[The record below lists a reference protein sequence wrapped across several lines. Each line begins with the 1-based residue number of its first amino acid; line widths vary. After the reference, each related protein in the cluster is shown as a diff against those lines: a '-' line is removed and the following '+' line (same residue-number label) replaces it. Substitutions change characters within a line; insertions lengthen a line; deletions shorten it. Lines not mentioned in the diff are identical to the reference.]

1 MAEVVGG
8 FLMPHVPA
16 IPTGGYGED
25 PAKKAI
31 SDNAFKQIS
40 RRIKELRADTI
51 IIVGDDHYENFGPHC
66 IPSCLIV
73 TGDIDL
79 SAHAQT
85 LGMEGGPIP
94 NNEPLAA
101 HILETGYREGID
113 WSFAKSLGV
122 DHSVGI
128 PYHMAVKSHPEMNI
142 IPIYLNCVVMPV
154 IGSRRAYQIG
164 QSILRAVESWSGSER
179 VVVFGTGGIS
189 HWVGGPGM
197 GYVNEEFDH
206 RVLQMIE
213 KGDVEAL
220 IALSDETVLA
230 EAGNGALEI
239 KNWLCALG
247 ALPKSAKAETL
258 AYEPIPEWVTG
269 CGFVELNVAA

>member
-8 FLMPHVPA
+8 FLMPHVPS

-31 SDNAFKQIS
+31 SDNAFELIA
-40 RRIKELRADTI
+40 RRLKELEADTV

-85 LGMEGGPIP
+85 LGMQAGPIP
-94 NNEPLAA
+94 NNGPLAT
-101 HILETGYREGID
+101 HILQTGYAEGID

-122 DHSVGI
+122 DHSVGV
-128 PYHMAVKSHPEMNI
+128 PYHMSVKRYPQTRV
-142 IPIYLNCVVMPV
+142 IPVYLNCVVAPF
-154 IGSRRAYQIG
+154 IKSRRAYQIG
-164 QSILRAVESWSGSER
+164 QSILRAVKSWSGKER
-179 VVVFGTGGIS
+179 VVLFGTGGIS

-197 GYVNEEFDH
+197 GHVNVEFDH
-206 RVLQMIE
+206 RILDMVE
-213 KGDVEAL
+213 KGDVEGL

-230 EAGNGALEI
+230 QAGNGALEI

-247 ALPKSAKAETL
+247 ALPDATAETIV
-258 AYEPIPEWVTG
+258 YEPIPEWVTG
-269 CGFVELNVAA
+269 CGFAELKVAA

>member
-8 FLMPHVPA
+8 FLMPHVPS
-16 IPTGGYGED
+16 IPTGGYGES
-25 PAKKAI
+25 PKQKAA
-31 SDNAFKQIS
+31 SDNAFEHIAK
-40 RRIKELRADTI
+40 RIKALNADTI
-51 IIVGDDHYENFGPHC
+51 IIIGDDHYENFGPHC

-85 LGMEGGPIP
+85 LGMTGGAIP
-94 NNEPLAA
+94 NNEPLAR
-101 HILETGYREGID
+101 HILDTGFQEGID

-122 DHSVGI
+122 DHSVGV
-128 PYHMAVKSHPEMNI
+128 PYHMSVKRYPDMRV
-142 IPIYLNCVVMPV
+142 IPVYLNCVVAPL
-154 IGSRRAYQIG
+154 IRSRRAYQIG
-164 QSILRAVESWSGSER
+164 QSMLRAVQSWSGNER

-197 GYVNEEFDH
+197 GHVNVEFD
-206 RVLQMIE
+206 RSVLEMIE
-213 KGDVEAL
+213 KGDVEEL
-220 IALSDETVLA
+220 IALSDQAILA

-247 ALPKSAKAETL
+247 ALPSNAKAETI
-258 AYEPIPEWVTG
+258 AYEPIPHWVTG

>member
-8 FLMPHVPA
+8 FMMPHVPS
-16 IPTGGYGED
+16 IPAGGYGESPEQKAASD
-25 PAKKAI
+25 SAFEHIAK
-31 SDNAFKQIS
+31 
-40 RRIKELRADTI
+40 RIKELQADTI

-85 LGMEGGPIP
+85 LGMEGGAIP
-94 NNEPLAA
+94 NNEPLAR
-101 HILETGYREGID
+101 HILEVGYAEGID
-113 WSFAKSLGV
+113 WAFSKSLGV

-128 PYHMAVKSHPEMNI
+128 PYYMSVKRYPEMNI
-142 IPIYLNCVVMPV
+142 IPIYLNCVVQPF
-154 IGSRRAYQIG
+154 IRSQRAYQLG
-164 QSILRAVESWSGSER
+164 QSMLRAVQSWAGKER

-197 GYVNEEFDH
+197 GHINVEFDH
-206 RVLQMIE
+206 RVLHMLE
-213 KGDVEAL
+213 KGDVESL
-220 IALSDETVLA
+220 IALSDEMLLT

-239 KNWLCALG
+239 KNWICALG
-247 ALPKSAKAETL
+247 MLPDAKAETL
-258 AYEPIPEWVTG
+258 AYEAIPQWVTG
-269 CGFVELNVAA
+269 CGFAELKVAA

>member
-25 PAKKAI
+25 PARKAA
-31 SDNAFKQIS
+31 SDNAFELIS
-40 RRIKELRADTI
+40 QRIKELRADTI

-73 TGDIDL
+73 TGDIGL

-85 LGMEGGPIP
+85 LGMEGGVIP
-94 NNEPLAA
+94 NNQPLAA
-101 HILETGYREGID
+101 HILETGYRENID
-113 WSFAKSLGV
+113 WAFAKSLDV
-122 DHSVGI
+122 DHSVGV
-128 PYHMAVKSHPEMNI
+128 PYHMSIKRYSQMNI
-142 IPIYLNCVVMPV
+142 IPVYLNCVVMPV
-154 IGSRRAYQIG
+154 IASRRAYQIG
-164 QSILRAVESWSGSER
+164 QSILRAVQTWSGDER

-197 GYVNEEFDH
+197 GHVNEEFDH
-206 RVLQMIE
+206 AVLGMIE
-213 KGDVEAL
+213 QGDIDGL
-220 IALSDETVLA
+220 IGLSDQKILT

-247 ALPKSAKAETL
+247 ALPVNAKAETI

>member
-25 PAKKAI
+25 PAQKAVSDQTFERI
-31 SDNAFKQIS
+31 SQ
-40 RRIKELRADTI
+40 RLEELRADTV

-85 LGMEGGPIP
+85 LGMEGGAIP
-94 NNEPLAA
+94 NNEPLAR
-101 HILETGYREGID
+101 HILESGYAQGID
-113 WSFAKSLGV
+113 WAFSKSLGV
-122 DHSVGI
+122 DHSVAI
-128 PYHMAVKSHPEMNI
+128 PYHMSVKAHPDMNI
-142 IPIYLNCVVMPV
+142 IPIYLNCVVAPV
-154 IGSRRAYQIG
+154 IASRRAYQIG
-164 QSILRAVESWSGSER
+164 QSILQAVQSWSGDER

-189 HWVGGPGM
+189 HWVGAPGM
-197 GYVNEEFDH
+197 GVVNEEFD
-206 RVLQMIE
+206 RQILTMIE
-213 KGDVEAL
+213 QGDMDGL
-220 IALSDETVLA
+220 IALSDQKILS

-247 ALPKSAKAETL
+247 ALPNAEAETM
-258 AYEPIPEWVTG
+258 AYEAIPQWVTG
-269 CGFVELNVAA
+269 CGFAELKVAA

>member
-1 MAEVVGG
+1 MAEIVGG
-8 FLMPHVPA
+8 FMMPHVPS
-16 IPTGGYGED
+16 IPTGGYGES
-25 PAKKAI
+25 PEQKAL
-31 SDNAFKQIS
+31 SDSAFETIA
-40 RRIKELRADTI
+40 RRLAELEADTI

-85 LGMEGGPIP
+85 LGMQGGPIP
-94 NNEPLAA
+94 NNEALAK

-113 WSFAKSLGV
+113 WAFAKSLDV

-128 PYHMAVKSHPEMNI
+128 PYHMAVKRNPQMNI
-142 IPIYLNCVVMPV
+142 VPIYLNCVVEPF
-154 IGSRRAYQIG
+154 IPSRRACELGRSIG
-164 QSILRAVESWSGSER
+164 RAVASFSGNER

-197 GYVNEEFDH
+197 GHVNEEFDR
-206 RVLQMIE
+206 RVLAMVEQ
-213 KGDVEAL
+213 GDIDGLVAL
-220 IALSDETVLA
+220 EDDKVLA

-239 KNWLCALG
+239 KNWICALA
-247 ALPKSAKAETL
+247 ALPRSTAEL
-258 AYEPIPEWVTG
+258 IAYEPIPHWVTG
-269 CGFVELNVAA
+269 CGFVELKVAA

>member
-1 MAEVVGG
+1 MAKVVGG
-8 FLMPHVPA
+8 FMMPHVPS

-25 PAKKAI
+25 PAQKAV
-31 SDNAFKQIS
+31 SDKAFELIS
-40 RRIKELRADTI
+40 RRVRELQADTV

-94 NNEPLAA
+94 NNEPLAR
-101 HILETGYREGID
+101 HILETGYADDID
-113 WSFAKSLGV
+113 WAFSKSLGV
-122 DHSVGI
+122 DHSVGV
-128 PYHMAVKSHPEMNI
+128 PYHMSLRKLPGVNI
-142 IPIYLNCVVMPV
+142 IPVYLNCVVAPF
-154 IGSRRAYQIG
+154 IRNRRAYQIG
-164 QSILRAVESWSGSER
+164 QSMLRAVQSWSGDER

-197 GYVNEEFDH
+197 GHVNVEFDH
-206 RVLQMIE
+206 RILGMLE
-213 KGDVEAL
+213 KGDIEGL
-220 IALSDETVLA
+220 IALPEQVVLE
-230 EAGNGALEI
+230 EAGNGAIEI

-247 ALPKSAKAETL
+247 MLPNARAETI
-258 AYEPIPEWVTG
+258 AYEPIPAWVTG
-269 CGFVELNVAA
+269 CGFVELKVAD

>member
-8 FLMPHVPA
+8 FMMPHVPS
-16 IPTGGYGED
+16 IPTGGFGES
-25 PAKKAI
+25 PEQKAV
-31 SDNAFKQIS
+31 SDNAFEHIAK
-40 RRIKELRADTI
+40 RIKELAADTI

-66 IPSCLIV
+66 IPNCLIV

-94 NNEPLAA
+94 NNEPLAR
-101 HILETGYREGID
+101 HILEVGYSEGID
-113 WSFAKSLGV
+113 WAFSKSLDV

-128 PYHMAVKSHPEMNI
+128 PYHMSVKRYPQMNI
-142 IPIYLNCVVMPV
+142 IPIYLNCVVQPF
-154 IGSRRAYQIG
+154 IRSQRAYQVG
-164 QSILRAVESWSGSER
+164 QSMLRAVQSWSGKER

-197 GYVNEEFDH
+197 GHVNVEFDH
-206 RVLQMIE
+206 RILDMLKQ
-213 KGDVEAL
+213 GDVEQL
-220 IALSDETVLA
+220 ISLSDEKVLA

-239 KNWLCALG
+239 KNWICALG
-247 ALPKSAKAETL
+247 MLPNAKAETI
-258 AYEPIPEWVTG
+258 AYEPIPQWVTG
-269 CGFVELNVAA
+269 CGFAELRVAA